1 MKKPEPHAP
10 GQVVSELVSVVKCS
24 LAGIVRRRDFL
35 EELEQVVVVANKMAK
50 CVSMLAKELL
60 LTKLEVGESLPALNQ
75 SFFSAMYTPLRNGR
89 STTRVWA
96 ASWRRSWR
104 SWERDC
110 PSRSTRITVVTMS
123 ASMCGGRECV
133 WIQLMVKKIVTL
145 TRKRH
150 SSMSWSVTR
159 GSCAM
164 TSRPKRHAAFP
175 YSLSPKSKCRTWHS
189 IRYASQSFTAASTQ
203 NPLQFWESAPEL
215 VTHRTRCCKICSWL
229 SISRGLCP

>member
-50 CVSMLAKELL
+50 RVSMLAKELL

-96 ASWRRSWR
+96 AS
-104 SWERDC
+104 
-110 PSRSTRITVVTMS
+110 
-123 ASMCGGRECV
+123 
-133 WIQLMVKKIVTL
+133 
-145 TRKRH
+145 
-150 SSMSWSVTR
+150 
-159 GSCAM
+159 
-164 TSRPKRHAAFP
+164 
-175 YSLSPKSKCRTWHS
+175 
-189 IRYASQSFTAASTQ
+189 
-203 NPLQFWESAPEL
+203 
-215 VTHRTRCCKICSWL
+215 
-229 SISRGLCP
+229 